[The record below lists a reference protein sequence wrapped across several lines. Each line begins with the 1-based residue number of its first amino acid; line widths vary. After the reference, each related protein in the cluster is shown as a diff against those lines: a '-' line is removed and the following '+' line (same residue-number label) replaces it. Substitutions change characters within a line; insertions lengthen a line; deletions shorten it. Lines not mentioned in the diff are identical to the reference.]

1 MSSIATPQIAS
12 VSASAPVTPVQ
23 LQLSQALGQMIG
35 QVLDGTVIA
44 LLNDT
49 TLRLQTQSGL
59 LDVATETPLPTGT
72 AVAIAVQGTAQEPR
86 IVITPVSD
94 AARQLPAQQAEAASE
109 SAVEQIGARTAGTNS
124 AATSSTTTASASS
137 SADAAVP
144 SDPPNATARTA
155 PSPPLT
161 QAAQSTAAAIVR
173 SAAATQ
179 GSLASLYADL
189 EAVVTAPTPSA
200 PAPVLDAAKL
210 LLAMRLNFGSGEEI
224 SSDQIRT
231 ALTRSG
237 LTSAAPIVQASAPR
251 PATNDIGTAL
261 VSLRQSL
268 KTWLD
273 QESDA
278 KTASFSSLPITSAQ
292 TPVRTNIAMPAYRG
306 PLNPQPLATVL
317 LAATAAP
324 VREQTTHPPPQAAAA
339 AAAESQ
345 PPHPPP
351 APQAP
356 GRGNAPVPPYR
367 GSPGVAQAPVPS
379 SLSPT
384 APPREQAAHLLAETD
399 AAIAR
404 QILLHVASLP
414 GDPATSAQHSDNA
427 NSTRVM
433 VEIPLATPLGT
444 GIVPMTIERDGS
456 KEHNRERA
464 VSYLA
469 RFSIDLPSIGPV
481 HVRVALTGER
491 AAVTL
496 NVERADSAALLAAD
510 LPLLDAGLRGAQI
523 EPGELRCLVGSPA
536 ENSATAGRAQTAA
549 PGQFLD
555 QAS

>member
-12 VSASAPVTPVQ
+12 VSASAAVTPVQ
-23 LQLSQALGQMIG
+23 LQLNQALGQMIG
-35 QVLDGTVIA
+35 QILDGTVIA
-44 LLNDT
+44 LLNET
-49 TLRLQTQSGL
+49 TLRLQTPSGL
-59 LDVATETPLPTGT
+59 LDVATKTPLPTGT

-86 IVITPVSD
+86 IVITPVAD
-94 AARQLPAQQAEAASE
+94 AARQPSTQPGEAARE
-109 SAVEQIGARTAGTNS
+109 SAVEQAGANTTANS
-124 AATSSTTTASASS
+124 PTTSSTSAASS
-137 SADAAVP
+137 SAADAAVL

-155 PSPPLT
+155 PNPPLA

-173 SAAATQ
+173 NAAATQ

-189 EAVVTAPTPSA
+189 EAVVTAPAPSV

-210 LLAMRLNFGSGEEI
+210 LLAMRLNVGSDHEI
-224 SSDQIRT
+224 SPDQIRA

-237 LTSAAPIVQASAPR
+237 LPSGAPVAQPSAQS
-251 PATNDIGTAL
+251 PAVNDIGTAL
-261 VSLRQSL
+261 VTLRQSL

-273 QESDA
+273 QESDT
-278 KTASFSSLPITSAQ
+278 KTASQSSLPTASA
-292 TPVRTNIAMPAYRG
+292 TAPMRTNIAMPAYRG
-306 PLNPQPLATVL
+306 TLNLQPVATVL

-324 VREQTTHPPPQAAAA
+324 VREQTTHPPPQAAV
-339 AAAESQ
+339 AAAES
-345 PPHPPP
+345 PPSHPPP

-356 GRGNAPVPPYR
+356 GRANAPSPPYR
-367 GSPGVAQAPVPS
+367 GSPGVAQAPVSS

-384 APPREQAAHLLAETD
+384 APSREQAAHLLAETD

-427 NSTRVM
+427 NSARVM

-444 GIVPMTIERDGS
+444 SIVPMTIERDGS
-456 KEHNRERA
+456 REHHRERA

-496 NVERADSAALLAAD
+496 SAERAESAALLAAD

-536 ENSATAGRAQTAA
+536 ENSATAARAQAAA